1 MATAKQTHKTV
12 TREVVRVEQ
21 VTVNEIVL
29 TLSFE
34 EAIVLRNVMRSI
46 GGPPNDGYNVETST
60 YSGTKTNR
68 FSPRYFTQS
77 IEHAL
82 EEANVP
88 ELSFDKAVGQQT
100 IYFEPMDRIVF
111 NSLIDLHRAKRQTKK

>member
-12 TREVVRVEQ
+12 TQEVVRVEE

-34 EAIVLRNVMRSI
+34 EAMVLRNVMRSI

-60 YSGTKTNR
+60 YNGTKLKQ
-68 FSPRYFTQS
+68 FSPRHFTQS
-77 IEHAL
+77 IDYAL

-88 ELSFDKAVGQQT
+88 EFSFDKVVGQQT

-111 NSLIDLHRAKRQTKK
+111 NSLVDLHRVPKRTKK